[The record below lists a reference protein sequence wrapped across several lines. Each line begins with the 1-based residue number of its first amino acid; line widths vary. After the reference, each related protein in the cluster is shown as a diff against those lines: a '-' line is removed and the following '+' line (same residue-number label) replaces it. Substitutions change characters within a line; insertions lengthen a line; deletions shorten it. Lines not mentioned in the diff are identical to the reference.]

1 VVFTKKIVTFWF
13 NLKHATMKKLIG
25 LVLLTAVFV
34 TAMAITSSKPP
45 TMHTMEGTWEL
56 QSFYNFD
63 DQEIS
68 DTVMLPEGYRQVK
81 MYYNGKIMWS
91 RTDPNDT
98 VGRFGYGSYKITDE
112 DLIETI
118 EFGDYQMMQALD
130 TLREFT
136 FELVLKDDRYSQI
149 SIDEDGNRTFSE
161 NYKRID

>member
-1 VVFTKKIVTFWF
+1 
-13 NLKHATMKKLIG
+13 MKKLIG

-34 TAMAITSSKPP
+34 TVMAITSSKPP
-45 TMHTMEGTWEL
+45 SMHTMEGTWEL
-56 QSFYNFD
+56 QSFYSFD
-63 DQEIS
+63 DQVVS
-68 DTVMLPEGYRQVK
+68 DTVKLPEGYRQIK
-81 MYYNGKIMWS
+81 MYYDGKIMWS

-98 VGRFGYGSYKITDE
+98 IGRFGYGSYKITDE
-112 DLIETI
+112 ELIETI

-136 FELVLKDDRYSQI
+136 FELVLKDHAYSQI